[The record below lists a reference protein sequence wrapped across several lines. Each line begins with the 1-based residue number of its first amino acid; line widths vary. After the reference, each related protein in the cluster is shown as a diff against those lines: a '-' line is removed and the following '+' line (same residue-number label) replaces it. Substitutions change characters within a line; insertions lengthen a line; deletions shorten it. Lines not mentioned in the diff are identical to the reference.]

1 LKKLFETLEFDQI
14 IDRVADLT
22 VSILGR
28 ERVLALSPTDAINLS
43 DELTKTTEMRDLL
56 DFHQPPP
63 LDDVADLRPL
73 LKKARLIG
81 SMLTAEECAHTLA
94 FLAIIRRLR
103 NYFSTAEENLPTLRM
118 VTSGLTPLKTLE
130 DQLLKCIDPST
141 FEVKDGAS
149 PALASVRRNIDR
161 AQTAA
166 RRKMEA
172 RMKTLAGE
180 GYLQENLIA
189 VRNGRMVLVVKDEFK
204 RKVKGLVHDQSSTG
218 SSFFIEPLE
227 VVEDNNRVR
236 ELYAE
241 ELKEIEKI
249 LRALTDE
256 VRTHAAEIE
265 QNLQLYGEIDF
276 IHAKARF
283 SQLIHG
289 CRPELEYAPIVAL
302 RQARHPLLLLRL
314 GYEHVVPLD
323 VTLGEKNHTLIISG
337 PNAGGKTVALK
348 TIGLL
353 ALMTL
358 CGLHI
363 PVSSLSRMGKITRI
377 FALIGDQ
384 QSLEND
390 LSTFSSHVQQLK
402 SIVDSADENS
412 LVLIDEIGA
421 GTDPEEGSSLA
432 IAFLEHVTALSC
444 LTVVTTHSS
453 PLKAFAYR
461 TPGVENSSLE
471 FDVSTLKPTYKFRTG
486 IPGSSYA
493 FEIAQRIGL
502 SPQVTGRA
510 RELVGAQ
517 KNQLEGL
524 ILELDEKVQQHS
536 RLAREAD
543 LRETEYRGL
552 LNLYQEKNKKLEQ
565 EVKAIKRRA
574 AEEAE
579 NLLLDSNAAIER
591 AIREIKEGQAA
602 KEVVKS
608 VRQEMDTQLAKV
620 EQVKTSSQEPE
631 EDTPLEH
638 IENGDFVT
646 WKKNGGAGV
655 VISSPDKKGRVMV
668 QFEGGVK
675 IMLPAN
681 ELRRSK
687 KKSPADRP
695 VRVNLSSDK
704 SFRSEIDLRG
714 QMSEEALD
722 EVAKFLDEALM
733 NGLHEVS
740 IIHGKGTG
748 ALRKAV
754 AEFLRSHPQVEEFRL
769 GNWNEGTS
777 GVTVAYF
784 KGYKRETEKIGGE
797 L

>member
-1 LKKLFETLEFDQI
+1 MKKLFETLEFDQI
-14 IDRVADLT
+14 IDRLAELA
-22 VSILGR
+22 VSTLGR
-28 ERVLALSPTDAINLS
+28 ERIFALIPTDAIQLL
-43 DELTKTTEMRDLL
+43 DELKKTSEMRDLL
-56 DFHQPPP
+56 DYHQPPP
-63 LDDVADLRPL
+63 LDDVADLRPV

-81 SMLTAEECAHTLA
+81 SMLTAEECAHIFI

-103 NYFSTAEENLPTLRM
+103 SYFSAAEANLPTLRT

-130 DQLLKCIDPST
+130 DQLFKCIDPST

-149 PALASVRRNIDR
+149 PALASVRKNIDR

-166 RRKMEA
+166 RRKMES
-172 RMKTLAGE
+172 RMKALAGE
-180 GYLQENLIA
+180 GWLQENLIA

-241 ELKEIEKI
+241 ELKEVEKI
-249 LRALTDE
+249 LRALTDD
-256 VRTHAAEIE
+256 VRAHLAEID
-265 QNLQLYGEIDF
+265 QNLQVYGEIDF
-276 IHAKARF
+276 IHAKGRF
-283 SQLIHG
+283 SQLTHG
-289 CRPELEYAPIVAL
+289 CMPELEDTPIIAL

-314 GYEHVVPLD
+314 GYEHVVSLD
-323 VTLGEKNHTLIISG
+323 VSLGEKNHTLIISG

-353 ALMTL
+353 ALMTM

-363 PVSSLSRMGKITRI
+363 PVSPLSRMGKITRF

-402 SIVDSADENS
+402 TIVDTADESS

-432 IAFLEHVTALSC
+432 IAFLEHVTALRC

-471 FDVSTLKPTYKFRTG
+471 FDVSTLQPTYQFRTG

-502 SPQVTGRA
+502 SPQVTERA

-524 ILELDEKVQQHS
+524 ILELDDKVQQHS

-552 LNLYQEKNKKLEQ
+552 LKLYQEKNKKLEQ

-579 NLLLDSNAAIER
+579 NLLFESNAVIER
-591 AIREIKEGQAA
+591 AVREIKEGQAA
-602 KEVVKS
+602 KEVVKTA
-608 VRQEMDTQLAKV
+608 RQQVDAQLEKV
-620 EQVKTSSQEPE
+620 EKIKTISQAPE
-631 EDTPLEH
+631 DDSPPEV
-638 IENGDFVT
+638 IENGDYIS
-646 WKKNGGAGV
+646 WKKNSGAGV

-668 QFEGGVK
+668 QFDGGVK
-675 IMLPAN
+675 ILLPVHD
-681 ELRRSK
+681 LRKSK

-695 VRVNLSSDK
+695 VRINLSSEK

-714 QMSEEALD
+714 KMSEEALD

-733 NGLHEVS
+733 KGLHEVS

-748 ALRKAV
+748 KLRKAV
-754 AEFLRSHPQVEEFRL
+754 TDYLRSHPQVEEYRL
-769 GNWNEGTS
+769 ANWNEGSS

-784 KGYKRETEKIGGE
+784 KGYQRETEKRDEE